1 MKSFELNCT
10 HRSQSNMGSNIYELV
25 FRKQITVRKFIEE
38 ILEDGREWGV
48 VRVDIG
54 EDHYWDNPTCEYS
67 RGKLISKLPEEYLDR
82 IIVSGKSGGCW
93 GNMDYWLKMKELPEV
108 TKDVEM
114 EGEKVDVI
122 RCKDCKYFN
131 RERLVCGR
139 PFETTINK
147 RMPDDYC
154 SRAVRRKDHANND
167 L

>member
-1 MKSFELNCT
+1 MSDKMLFPKRIE
-10 HRSQSNMGSNIYELV
+10 E
-25 FRKQITVRKFIEE
+25 FIEGHSFKDDKE
-38 ILEDGREWGV
+38 IYTNGSRLIPTFRVEQALE
-48 VRVDIG
+48 
-54 EDHYWDNPTCEYS
+54 HY
-67 RGKLISKLPEEYLDR
+67 R
-82 IIVSGKSGGCW
+82 I
-93 GNMDYWLKMKELPEV
+93 
-108 TKDVEM
+108 
-114 EGEKVDVI
+114 DVI

>member
-10 HRSQSNMGSNIYELV
+10 HRAQSNMGSNQYDLK
-25 FRKQITVRKFIEE
+25 FRRSITVREFIEE

-82 IIVSGKSGGCW
+82 IIVSGKSDGCW
-93 GNMDYWLKMKELPEV
+93 GNMDYLLKMEELPEV
-108 TKDVEM
+108 TKDVKM
-114 EGEKVDVI
+114 EGEKVEVI
-122 RCKDCKYFN
+122 RCKDCGYFDDRRLHCN
-131 RERLVCGR
+131 RPCES
-139 PFETTINK
+139 INE

-154 SRAVRRKDHANND
+154 SRAVRRKDYATND
-167 L
+167 M